1 MSAALL
7 LAHPRT
13 NPAALFRPGFAAFRA
28 RPPVAEAL
36 AARRRWSAPRAAWVA
51 AAAAAAAA
59 RARAEA
65 ALADALAGR

>member
-1 MSAALL
+1 
-7 LAHPRT
+7 
-13 NPAALFRPGFAAFRA
+13 
-28 RPPVAEAL
+28 VAEAL